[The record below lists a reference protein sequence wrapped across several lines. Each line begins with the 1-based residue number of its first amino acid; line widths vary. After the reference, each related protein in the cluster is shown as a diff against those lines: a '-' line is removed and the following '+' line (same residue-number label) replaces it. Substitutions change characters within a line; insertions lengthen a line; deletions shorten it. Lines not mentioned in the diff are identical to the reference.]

1 MKLKILIICPTL
13 DMEKPFSA
21 TPFLRQLF
29 KALHK
34 IGNEVILIP
43 YSGKPIQSEW
53 WKCYPN
59 PNFGKAELLEKFLQ
73 KTKSFESNSNK
84 LIPLLART
92 FAKPKLEKLLKKII
106 SEEKD
111 IAVIIFV
118 AIPLNQINGL
128 PKNLKKQFQ
137 IPVLF
142 YDVDLPT
149 SLPEHGGFTFNY
161 YPGSDL
167 SEYDSL
173 LVTSEGS
180 IDRLKELGAEN
191 VETVH
196 IGIDPGEYN
205 SVDLEKNIDF
215 FFYGHNGQS
224 RKNFINMMISEP
236 SKILK
241 YNFVLGGR
249 NYEMDLGNANFLTSK
264 VTFPTWIEYS
274 CRSKVNL
281 NVVHEL
287 HAKTFAT
294 STARPFELSA
304 LGCCIVSSPYDG
316 LEKWFDTKKEIL
328 IVNSVDECIETYNF
342 LMDNAEIRLKMGQAA
357 QNRVLKEHT
366 SSHRAKQLIEIIKK
380 YR

>member
-1 MKLKILIICPTL
+1 
-13 DMEKPFSA
+13 MEKPFSA

-29 KALHK
+29 KALNK
-34 IGNEVILIP
+34 IGNEVILVP

-59 PNFGKAELLEKFLQ
+59 PNFGKSEFLEKFLQ

-84 LIPLLART
+84 LIPFFARK

-111 IAVIIFV
+111 IAAIVFV
-118 AIPLNQINGL
+118 AIPLNQITGL
-128 PKNLKKQFQ
+128 PKSLKKQFQ

-149 SLPEHGGFTFNY
+149 SLPEHGGFTFSY

-180 IDRLKELGAEN
+180 IDRLKELGAQN

-196 IGIDPGEYN
+196 IGIDPDEYKPVN
-205 SVDLEKNIDF
+205 IEKDIDF

-224 RKNFINMMISEP
+224 RKNFVNMMISEP
-236 SKILK
+236 SKILN

-264 VTFPTWIEYS
+264 VPFQTWIKYS

-316 LEKWFDTKKEIL
+316 LEKWFDTKKEIMV
-328 IVNSVDECIETYNF
+328 VNSVNECIETYNY
-342 LMDNAEIRLKMGQAA
+342 LMNNAEIRLKMGTAA
-357 QNRVLKEHT
+357 RNRVLKEHT
-366 SSHRAKQLIEIIKK
+366 SSHRAKQIIEIIKNISK
-380 YR
+380 

>member
-1 MKLKILIICPTL
+1 MA
-13 DMEKPFSA
+13 KPFSA

-29 KALHK
+29 KAFHE
-34 IGNEVILIP
+34 IGNEVILVP

-59 PNFGKAELLEKFLQ
+59 PNLGKSEFLEKFLK

-84 LIPLLART
+84 LIPLLAQK

-106 SEEKD
+106 IDEKD
-111 IAVIIFV
+111 VSAIIFI
-118 AIPLNQINGL
+118 AIPLNQITGL
-128 PKNLKKQFQ
+128 SNNLKKEFQ

-167 SEYDSL
+167 SEFDSI

-180 IDRLKELGAEN
+180 ISRLKELGAEN
-191 VETVH
+191 IETVH
-196 IGIDPGEYN
+196 IGIDPDEYKPI
-205 SVDLEKNIDF
+205 DIEKNIDF

-224 RKNFINMMISEP
+224 RKNFVNMMITEP
-236 SKILK
+236 SKILD

-264 VTFPTWIEYS
+264 IDFSKWIEYS

-328 IVNSVDECIETYNF
+328 ISNSTDECIEIYNF
-342 LMDNAEIRLKMGQAA
+342 LMNNAEIRLKMGIAA
-357 QNRVLKEHT
+357 RERVLKEHT
-366 SSHRAKQLIEIIKK
+366 SSHRAKQIIQIIKK
-380 YR
+380 LNKR